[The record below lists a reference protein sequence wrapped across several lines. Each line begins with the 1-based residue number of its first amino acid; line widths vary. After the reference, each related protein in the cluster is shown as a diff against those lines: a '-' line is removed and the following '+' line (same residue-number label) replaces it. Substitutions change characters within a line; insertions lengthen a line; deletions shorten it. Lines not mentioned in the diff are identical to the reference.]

1 MVVQVAVGL
10 GVRERGGLGC
20 EAKSYDETEYF
31 QVDTKHLK
39 LEKIFSLKQT
49 QPKSF
54 LFGDSAS
61 ALFYLYSLYIC
72 YLLMCKWYLCAC
84 IYGIANKNLEE
95 MKSSTQN

>member
-39 LEKIFSLKQT
+39 LEKI
-49 QPKSF
+49 
-54 LFGDSAS
+54 
-61 ALFYLYSLYIC
+61 
-72 YLLMCKWYLCAC
+72 
-84 IYGIANKNLEE
+84 
-95 MKSSTQN
+95 